1 MPFSAVMCCSL
12 AVAFPLWYTYSHQVH
27 GTRVEGGSG
36 GMSNSAA
43 AEVFWTIFS
52 NTGSVIAYLLYKR
65 FTVQ

>member
-1 MPFSAVMCCSL
+1 L
-12 AVAFPLWYTYSHQVH
+12 GLWYTYSHQGD

-43 AEVFWTIFS
+43 AELFWNIFS